1 MFSFFKSKQKI
12 KNIPAVTL
20 LPGSQGEH
28 FLQRQFDTQQRAL
41 KFYDKQVLNFLSPVM
56 MEFLSKQES
65 LFIAT
70 ADKHGECD
78 CSARFGQAGF
88 VRVLD
93 NTHVIYPEY
102 RGNGVMAS
110 LGNITENPHIGMIF
124 IDFYE
129 TTVGLHVNG
138 KAKIFENTE
147 LIKHHKNL
155 PTDITA
161 EIQREGNRRPE
172 RWVMVEVE
180 EAYIQ
185 CSKHIPLLKKQEK
198 TIDWGTD
205 NDVIKRSD
213 FFELADLS
221 LYERIG
227 GDAAIEVVLDRFYR
241 KILMDDSIKHFFD
254 DINMIE
260 QLKKQ
265 QNFLKMA
272 FGGFGRDHPYSDDYL
287 RSSHLR
293 LVAQGLNDTHFNR
306 VIQHLKSTLEELDVP
321 NQEISK
327 MMEVLETTRDT
338 ILNR

>member
-1 MFSFFKSKQKI
+1 MFFLFKSKK
-12 KNIPAVTL
+12 KNQTKPKVTL

-28 FLQRQFDTQQRAL
+28 FLQKQFDTQQRAF
-41 KFYDKQVLNFLSPVM
+41 KFYDKQVLNFLSPLM
-56 MEFLSKQES
+56 MDFVPKQEV

-70 ADKHGECD
+70 SDSHGECD

-93 NTHVIYPEY
+93 SKHLVYPEY

-110 LGNITENPHIGMIF
+110 LGNISENPHIGMIF

-129 TTVGLHVNG
+129 TTVGLHING
-138 KAKIFENTE
+138 KAKIFENDE
-147 LIKHHKNL
+147 LIQHEQNM
-155 PTDITA
+155 PNDIIA
-161 EIQREGNRRPE
+161 EIQREGNKKPE

-185 CSKHIPLLKKQEK
+185 CSKHIPLLKKQQK
-198 TIDWGTD
+198 NIDWGTD
-205 NDVIKRSD
+205 SDVAKRTD
-213 FFELADLS
+213 FFGLSELS

-241 KILMDDSIKHFFD
+241 KVLMDKNIKHFFD
-254 DINMIE
+254 DTNMSE
-260 QLKKQ
+260 QLKKK

-272 FGGFGRDHPYSDDYL
+272 FGGFGQDHPFSDDRL
-287 RSSHLR
+287 RSSHQR
-293 LVAQGLNDTHFNR
+293 LVAKGLNDGHFDR
-306 VIQHLKSTLEELDVP
+306 LLKHLRDTLQELDVP
-321 NQEISK
+321 ANEIAT
-327 MMEVLETTRDT
+327 MLETLESTRPT

>member
-1 MFSFFKSKQKI
+1 MFSFFKSGKKT
-12 KNIPAVTL
+12 KSMPAVTL

-28 FLQRQFDTQQRAL
+28 FLQRQFDTRQRAL

-56 MEFLSKQES
+56 MAFLPKQES

-70 ADKHGECD
+70 ADRHGECD

-88 VRVLD
+88 IRVLD
-93 NTHVIYPEY
+93 NKHLTYPEY

-138 KAKIFENTE
+138 EAKIFENEE

-155 PTDITA
+155 PNDVIA

-185 CSKHIPLLKKQEK
+185 CSKHIPLLRKQEK
-198 TIDWGTD
+198 TIHWGTD
-205 NDVIKRSD
+205 NDIIKRSD
-213 FFELADLS
+213 FFDLSDLS

-227 GDAAIEVVLDRFYR
+227 GDAAIEMVLDRFYR
-241 KILMDDSIKHFFD
+241 KILLDDGIKHFFD
-254 DINMIE
+254 DIPIGE

-272 FGGFGRDHPYSDDYL
+272 FGGFGPDNPYSDDYL
-287 RSSHLR
+287 RSGYRR
-293 LVAQGLNDTHFNR
+293 LFAKGLNDKDFDR
-306 VIQHLKSTLEELDVP
+306 VVKHLQDTLQELDVP
-321 NQEISK
+321 AQEIARI
-327 MMEVLETTRDT
+327 METLKPTRDT
-338 ILNR
+338 IPNR

>member
-1 MFSFFKSKQKI
+1 MFSFFKAKKI
-12 KNIPAVTL
+12 SKNIPAVTL

-41 KFYDKQVLNFLSPVM
+41 KFYDKQVLNYLSPVM
-56 MEFLSKQES
+56 MAFLPKQES

-70 ADKHGECD
+70 ADSHGECD

-88 VRVLD
+88 IRVLD
-93 NTHVIYPEY
+93 KHHLVYPEY

-110 LGNITENPHIGMIF
+110 MGNITENAHIGMIF

-138 KAKIFENTE
+138 KAKIFENAE
-147 LIKHHKNL
+147 LIKHQKKL
-155 PTDITA
+155 PEDILA
-161 EIQREGNRRPE
+161 EIQLEGKRRPE

-198 TIDWGTD
+198 IIEWGTD
-205 NDVIKRSD
+205 NDIVKRSD
-213 FFELADLS
+213 FFELTDLS

-227 GDAAIEVVLDRFYR
+227 GDAAIEVVVDRFYR

-272 FGGFGRDHPYSDDYL
+272 FGGFGQDHPFTDEHL
-287 RSSHLR
+287 RSSHQR
-293 LVAQGLNDTHFNR
+293 LIVKGMNDTHFDR
-306 VIQHLKSTLEELDVP
+306 VMQHLRDTLQELDVP
-321 NQEISK
+321 GHEIAT
-327 MMEVLETTRDT
+327 MMATLETTRDT

>member
-1 MFSFFKSKQKI
+1 MFSFFKFRKTSKKL
-12 KNIPAVTL
+12 PAVTL

-56 MEFLSKQES
+56 MTFLPKQES

-70 ADKHGECD
+70 ADRHGECD

-93 NTHVIYPEY
+93 CNHLVYPEY

-110 LGNITENPHIGMIF
+110 LGNIMENPRIGMIF

-138 KAKIFENTE
+138 KAKIFENDE
-147 LIKHHKNL
+147 LIKSRQNL
-155 PTDITA
+155 PDDIIA
-161 EIQREGNRRPE
+161 EIHREGKQRPE
-172 RWVMVEVE
+172 RWVMVAVE

-198 TIDWGTD
+198 VIDWGTD
-205 NDVIKRSD
+205 NDIIKRSD
-213 FFELADLS
+213 FFELSDLS

-227 GDAAIEVVLDRFYR
+227 GDAAIEVVVDRFYR
-241 KILMDDSIKHFFD
+241 KILMDNSLKHFFD

-272 FGGFGRDHPYSDDYL
+272 FGGFGADHPYSDDFL

-293 LVAQGLNDTHFNR
+293 LVAQGLNDKHFDR
-306 VIQHLKSTLEELDVP
+306 VMMHLKESLEELDVP
-321 NQEISK
+321 TQEIST
-327 MMEVLETTRDT
+327 MVDVLESTRDT

>member
-1 MFSFFKSKQKI
+1 MLSFLKFRKKSEKI
-12 KNIPAVTL
+12 PSVTL

-56 MEFLSKQES
+56 MAYLAKQES

-70 ADKHGECD
+70 ADRHGECD

-93 NTHVIYPEY
+93 SKHLVYPEY

-110 LGNITENPHIGMIF
+110 LGNISENPHIGMIF
-124 IDFYE
+124 IDFYD

-138 KAKIFENTE
+138 KAKIFENAD
-147 LIKHHKNL
+147 LIKHQKNL
-155 PTDITA
+155 PDDILA
-161 EIQREGNRRPE
+161 EIQREGKHRPE

-198 TIDWGTD
+198 IIEWGTD
-205 NDVIKRSD
+205 NEIVKRSD
-213 FFELADLS
+213 FFELSGLS

-227 GDAAIEVVLDRFYR
+227 GDEAIEVVLDRFYR
-241 KILMDDSIKHFFD
+241 KILMDNSIKHFFD
-254 DINMIE
+254 DINMSE
-260 QLKKQ
+260 QLRKQ

-272 FGGFGRDHPYSDDYL
+272 FGGFGQNHPFTDDNL
-287 RSSHLR
+287 RSGHQR
-293 LVAQGLNDTHFNR
+293 LVVQGLNDKHFDR
-306 VIQHLKSTLEELDVP
+306 VMQHLQATLVELDVP
-321 NQEISK
+321 AHEISR
-327 MMEVLETTRDT
+327 MMEVLDTTRDT

>member
-1 MFSFFKSKQKI
+1 MFSFLKSRKKS
-12 KNIPAVTL
+12 KNIPSITL

-56 MEFLSKQES
+56 MEFLTKQES

-70 ADKHGECD
+70 ADRDGECD
-78 CSARFGQAGF
+78 CSARFGQTGF

-93 NTHVIYPEY
+93 SNHLIYPEY

-124 IDFYE
+124 IDFYV

-138 KAKIFENTE
+138 KAKIFENAE

-155 PTDITA
+155 PDDILD
-161 EIQREGNRRPE
+161 EIHLEGKHRPE

-185 CSKHIPLLKKQEK
+185 CSKHIPLVKKQEK
-198 TIDWGTD
+198 IIDWGTD
-205 NDVIKRSD
+205 NEIAKRSD
-213 FFELADLS
+213 FFELSGLS

-227 GDAAIEVVLDRFYR
+227 GNEAIEVAVDRFYR
-241 KILMDDSIKHFFD
+241 KILMDNSIKHFFD
-254 DINMIE
+254 DINMCE
-260 QLKKQ
+260 QLRKQ

-272 FGGFGRDHPYSDDYL
+272 FGGFDQNNSFTDDQL
-287 RSSHLR
+287 RSGHQR
-293 LVAQGLNDTHFNR
+293 LVVQGMNDKHFDR
-306 VIQHLKSTLEELDVP
+306 VMQHLQATLEELDVP
-321 NQEISK
+321 ANEISK